1 MEFSD
6 VNSII
11 YLQPMRKESDGALKE
26 DKKEKHND
34 KISSNEERIHCAKCG
49 GKILKTDNYC
59 MYCGTP
65 TGTKSF
71 SQFRL

>member
-1 MEFSD
+1 M
-6 VNSII
+6 
-11 YLQPMRKESDGALKE
+11 KE

-34 KISSNEERIHCAKCG
+34 KLSSNEERIHCAKCG
-49 GKILKTDNYC
+49 RKILKTDNYC